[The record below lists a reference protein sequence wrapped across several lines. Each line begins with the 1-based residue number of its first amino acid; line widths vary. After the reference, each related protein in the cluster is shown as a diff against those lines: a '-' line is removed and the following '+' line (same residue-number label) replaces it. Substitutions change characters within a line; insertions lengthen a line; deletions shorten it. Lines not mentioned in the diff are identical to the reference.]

1 MRHRYRPIAVA
12 AFTIGIVIAL
22 LAALA
27 ACDGADVSLEA
38 APAAASHPAALA
50 APIHPAAAI
59 RPAVVDDDLTDGS
72 SLWSSRSSPRTSSHR
87 SGFWGGLATPN
98 TGPEPAADDP
108 PDTTAPPQLSTT
120 TSIATTTTAPPTPA
134 PTTTAPTTT
143 PPASPPPPSPP
154 PTTAP
159 SATDGPSAWELNF
172 LSCVRW
178 RESRGNYTV
187 VSANGLY
194 YGAYQFLRSTW
205 DNTAR
210 HAGRAD
216 LIGMAP
222 NLASPGDQDA
232 MALHLL
238 RWQGTS
244 PWGGVCG

>member
-1 MRHRYRPIAVA
+1 MRHRFRPIAVA

-38 APAAASHPAALA
+38 APVAASHHAALA
-50 APIHPAAAI
+50 ATIHPAA
-59 RPAVVDDDLTDGS
+59 VGDDLTDES
-72 SLWSSRSSPRTSSHR
+72 SLWDSRSSSRTPSRR
-87 SGFWGGLATPN
+87 SGFWGGLATPD
-98 TGPEPAADDP
+98 TEPEPAADAP
-108 PDTTAPPQLSTT
+108 LGTTAPPRPATT
-120 TSIATTTTAPPTPA
+120 ASIAATTTAPLAPA
-134 PTTTAPTTT
+134 PTTSAPTTT
-143 PPASPPPPSPP
+143 SPPPPSTP
-154 PTTAP
+154 PTTSAP
-159 SATDGPSAWELNF
+159 AATSGASAWELNF
-172 LSCVRW
+172 LACVRW

-216 LIGMAP
+216 LVGVAP
-222 NLASPGDQDA
+222 NLASPSDQDA

-244 PWGGVCG
+244 PWGGACG